1 MNVSTILDY
10 QKDPNEDYY
19 KLLGCDRLSSPEQ
32 IQTEFKVRAKEC
44 HPDKQKN
51 ITESNPERFQVL
63 LKVKSDLLL
72 HWCSYV
78 VKQDLVILM

>member
-1 MNVSTILDY
+1 MNVNTILDY

-63 LKVKSDLLL
+63 LKVKSDLILQ
-72 HWCSYV
+72 WCFYV
-78 VKQDLVILM
+78 VTKDLVTLR